1 MVTKATVLYDN
12 YKIYVLYKQMEENIN
27 VLRLTDSRKK
37 KPDIVAMEVEP
48 WFFFLDTVN
57 IYSFYIY
64 ILFSAF
70 GAWIPPLNQV
80 HS

>member
-37 KPDIVAMEVEP
+37 NKTDIVAMEVEP
-48 WFFFLDTVN
+48 WFFFWDTVN
-57 IYSFYIY
+57 ILYLVMYSF
-64 ILFSAF
+64 
-70 GAWIPPLNQV
+70 
-80 HS
+80 

>member
-37 KPDIVAMEVEP
+37 K
-48 WFFFLDTVN
+48 
-57 IYSFYIY
+57 
-64 ILFSAF
+64 
-70 GAWIPPLNQV
+70 
-80 HS
+80 